1 MRILTVNYIRSLLM
15 DGIEDLL
22 ETNGNGKFEVVRT
35 LANNLADLIREIEQL
50 KPNVIIIEE
59 ASTFIRPADLITSP
73 LNLRRMR
80 LIVLNTRTSNI
91 DIYDKSEFTISNPGH
106 LIEALNYGTAPN
118 SLQGGVM

>member
-1 MRILTVNYIRSLLM
+1 MRILTVNNIRSLLM

-59 ASTFIRPADLITSP
+59 ASTFIRPADLIALP
-73 LNLRRMR
+73 LNLPRLR

-91 DIYDKSEFTISNPGH
+91 DVYDKNELTISNPRH
-106 LIEALNYGTAPN
+106 LIEALNYGVAPI